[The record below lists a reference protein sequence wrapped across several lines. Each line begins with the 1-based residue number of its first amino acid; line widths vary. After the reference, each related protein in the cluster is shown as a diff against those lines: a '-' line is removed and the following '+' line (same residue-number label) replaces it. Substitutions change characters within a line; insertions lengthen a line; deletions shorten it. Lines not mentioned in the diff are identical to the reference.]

1 MSWCI
6 WLADGSSVTNAACKP
21 EDVPRH
27 PRVICIA
34 QKGKA
39 AERWG
44 PCLTN
49 GDWYFYRTDLRC
61 WTEHTDMGALQ
72 EMTDH
77 AAKVSA
83 VRAGKY
89 IDREGF
95 RTAWANA
102 REWAGVK

>member
-1 MSWCI
+1 MTWRV
-6 WLADGSSVTNAACKP
+6 WLADGSTFDSTQGKP
-21 EDVPRH
+21 ADVPAY

-49 GDWYFYRTDLRC
+49 GDQYLYRTDLRC
-61 WTEHTDMGALQ
+61 WTEHTDMGTLM
-72 EMTDH
+72 EIVDH
-77 AAKVSA
+77 ADRIGVC
-83 VRAGKY
+83 RMGKY
-89 IDREGF
+89 IDRPTF
-95 RTAWANA
+95 RIMWAAA